1 MTYGSELCVCIVSRS
16 DFDDIRRSQVNTLEA
31 ANDRADLARRPA
43 TGLWGASGRSECRID
58 RVNVN

>member
-1 MTYGSELCVCIVSRS
+1 MTYGSELSVRVVSRG
-16 DFDDIRRSQVNTLEA
+16 DFDDIRRSQINALEA
-31 ANDRADLARRPA
+31 ADDCADLARRPA